1 MVEEVINDGLGNVI
15 TLKYDDTTDK
25 VLVKNS
31 SIHEN
36 FREIYLN
43 PDADVIE
50 AVITIEDTNG
60 PDDWNNYTDDFGRSE
75 MQLFW
80 ETHKLDKVT
89 RGLS

>member
-15 TLKYDDTTDK
+15 TLKYDNTTDK

-31 SIHEN
+31 GVNEN

-60 PDDWNNYTDDFGRSE
+60 SDDWNNYTDDFGRSE